1 MLMLVLKF
9 GGTSVGKPERMRKIA
24 DLLLSTPGKKIVVLS
39 ALSGTTNTLV
49 RIGDHL
55 LSQSTDAA
63 AREINELE
71 KHYEAFIKDL
81 FSTEAYKAIG
91 QEIVSRYFSL
101 FSLLAAGRFDD
112 RSYREL
118 LAQGELI
125 STELFYHHLQERK
138 ISSRL
143 LPALHFMSIDEN
155 NEPELDKI
163 SERLKPLVQIL
174 GNVDI
179 LVTQGYICRNN
190 KNEID
195 NLKRGGGDYTA
206 SLIGAAIRAS
216 EIQIWTDIDGMH
228 NNDPRIVKK
237 TFPIA
242 ELTFDEASE
251 LAYFGAKIL
260 HPSTIVPAQRY
271 GVPVRLKNT
280 MDEKAAGT
288 LISDKG
294 SAGQFKAIAAKD
306 GITAINVKS
315 SRMLLAYGFLR
326 KVFEVFEK
334 YKTPIDMVS
343 TSEVAVSVTIDDAK
357 ALSQIEEEL
366 KSLGSIEVDKN
377 QTIICIVGNG
387 LAEKEGVLK
396 QVFASLGSVAVRM
409 VSFGGSSN
417 NISILLDTANKDK
430 ALNLLNEGLF
440 NIK

>member
-1 MLMLVLKF
+1 MLVLKF

-49 RIGDHL
+49 KIGDHL
-55 LSQSTDAA
+55 LAQSPDAA
-63 AREINELE
+63 AREINDLE
-71 KHYEAFIKDL
+71 KHYNAFIKDL
-81 FSTEAYKAIG
+81 FSTDAYKAIG

-101 FSLLAAGRFDD
+101 FRLLAAGRFDD

-155 NEPELDKI
+155 NEPELEKI

-190 KNEID
+190 QNEID
-195 NLKRGGGDYTA
+195 NLKRGGSDYTA

-294 SAGQFKAIAAKD
+294 TAGQFKAIAAKD
-306 GITAINVKS
+306 GIVAINVKS

-357 ALSQIEEEL
+357 ALAQIEDEL
-366 KSLGSIEVDKN
+366 KTLGNIEVDRN
-377 QTIICIVGNG
+377 QTIICIVGNR
-387 LAEKEGVLK
+387 LADKEGVLK
-396 QVFASLGSVAVRM
+396 QVFAALGTVPVRM
-409 VSFGGSSN
+409 VSFGGSNN
-417 NISILLDTANKDK
+417 NISILLETSNKDK

-440 NIK
+440 GIS